1 MRKLIIVSNR
11 LPVSLTKVGGSIKM
25 KKSVGG
31 LATGLGSF
39 YKDYESVWIGWPGI
53 ASERLRG
60 KRTEVRDMLKEEKC
74 VPVFLSQRDVEKY
87 YYGFSNKTLWPL
99 FHYFS
104 QYVVYDK
111 AMWRTYERVNREF
124 LKAVLKVA
132 DKDDIIWVHDYQLI
146 LLPGM
151 IREKLQ
157 DASVG
162 FFLHIPFPAFEVFRT
177 LPWRREI
184 LEGVLGADLIGF
196 HTYDYAT
203 YFLDSVR
210 RLLGFENTLGRI
222 NIKDR
227 IVKVD
232 AFPMGIDFDKFANAT
247 KDPQVS
253 RSMNTVRR
261 IFGDKKIILSVD
273 RLDYTK
279 GILQRLKAFDKF
291 LDKYPKYRKKV
302 VMVLVA
308 VPSRSHVEHYAA
320 LKKEVDE
327 TIGNING
334 KYGSIDW
341 TPVSYL
347 YRSLPFYRL
356 VALYALADVAP
367 ITPLRD
373 GMNLVA
379 KEFVATKSDK
389 KGVLILS
396 EMAGAA
402 KELDGAIIV
411 NPNNEDEMTEA
422 LRKALEMPLNEQKER
437 NEMMQMRLRRYTVVR
452 WAEDFM
458 KVLFDIKETQRN
470 FLSKGLSE
478 EMAEKIAEDFANAK
492 DRLLILDYDGTLIQ
506 FASKPGYAKPDK
518 SLISILKNLSA
529 VSEVV
534 IASGRD
540 RQTLEKW
547 FGKLNIGMIAEH
559 GVWIKDKG
567 EQWKE
572 IEPLENKWKDEI
584 RPILEFYVDRTPG
597 SFIEEKEYSL
607 VWHYRNVQKELAIT
621 RVGELKSVLSGIAM
635 NLGVEVLDGNKVIE
649 FKNVGINKGRAAL
662 HWINRQKW
670 DFILAAGDDVTDEDL
685 FSVMPDYA
693 YSIKVRRGVSR
704 ARFDVESHV
713 KLRKLLKKL
722 LKKVEVGGE

>member
-1 MRKLIIVSNR
+1 MKKLIIVSNR
-11 LPVSLTKVGGSIKM
+11 LPVSITKTGNVLKV
-25 KKSVGG
+25 KRSVGG

-53 ASERLRG
+53 ASERLKG
-60 KRTEVRDMLKEEKC
+60 KLTEVRGMLKEEKC
-74 VPVFLSQRDVEKY
+74 APVFLTQKDVEQY

-99 FHYFS
+99 FHYFT

-111 AMWRTYERVNREF
+111 SMWKTYERVNREF
-124 LKAVLKVA
+124 AKAVLNVA
-132 DKDDIIWVHDYQLI
+132 DKDDVIWVHDYQLM

-151 IREKLQ
+151 LREKLP
-157 DASVG
+157 DAPIG

-184 LEGVLGADLIGF
+184 LEGLLGADLIGF

-227 IVKVD
+227 IVKAD
-232 AFPMGIDFDKFANAT
+232 AFPMGIDFEKFSNAT
-247 KDPQVS
+247 KDPQVI

-261 IFGDKKIILSVD
+261 VFEGKKIILSVD

-279 GILQRLKAFDKF
+279 GILQRLNAFDKF
-291 LDKYPKYRKKV
+291 LEKFPQYKKKV

-320 LKKEVDE
+320 LKKAVDE
-327 TIGNING
+327 TVGNING

-347 YRSLPFYRL
+347 YRPLPFYRL
-356 VALYALADVAP
+356 TALYALSDVAP

-379 KEFVATKSDK
+379 KEFIATKNDRH
-389 KGVLILS
+389 GVLILS

-411 NPNNEDEMTEA
+411 NPNNEDEIVDA
-422 LRKALEMPLNEQKER
+422 LKTALEMPEKEQEER
-437 NEMMQMRLRRYTVVR
+437 NEMMRNRLKRYTVVR

-458 KVLFDIKETQRN
+458 KSLTDIKEVQKN
-470 FLSKGLSE
+470 FLSKELTE
-478 EMAEKIAEDFANAK
+478 ETAEEIANNFKKAK
-492 DRLLILDYDGTLIQ
+492 SRLLLLDYDGTLIQ
-506 FASKPGYAKPDK
+506 FASKPNYAKPDRP
-518 SLISILKNLSA
+518 LISILKKLSEL
-529 VSEVV
+529 SEVV

-547 FGKLNIGMIAEH
+547 FGKLPIGMIAEH

-567 EQWKE
+567 ENWKE

-621 RVGELKSVLSGIAM
+621 RVGELKSVLSGLAM

-649 FKNVGINKGRAAL
+649 FKNIGINKGRAAL
-662 HWINRQKW
+662 HWINREKW

-685 FSVMPDYA
+685 FSVLPDYA

-704 ARFDVESHV
+704 ARFDVESHK
-713 KLRKLLKKL
+713 KLRELLKKIAN
-722 LKKVEVGGE
+722 EGGK